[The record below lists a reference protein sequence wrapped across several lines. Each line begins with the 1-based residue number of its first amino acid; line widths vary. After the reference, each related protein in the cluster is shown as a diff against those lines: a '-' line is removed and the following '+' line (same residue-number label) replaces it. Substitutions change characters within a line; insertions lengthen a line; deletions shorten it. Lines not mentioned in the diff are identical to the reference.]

1 MSEELNVR
9 NDDDQGDAWL
19 NAYPERHRE
28 MLAKLGVPSWMNE
41 RADAHNRRL
50 IALVEAGVTND
61 NELAALAE
69 QSFNE
74 HFGGMLAAWAEDAEA
89 ERGDSAAVRHVDLN
103 PLQQVSVANGI
114 GHVMRRF
121 RRREVAALAGF
132 TIDPAGNVRLFGG
145 GQAEEQNVVMA
156 AEFLGTKGLAQIFD
170 MPAPVADPMAA
181 VGLSPGVTHTRNP
194 QEQQAAVARAVREV
208 RRRYRDGEIE
218 VVIGF
223 TVDQLGRVRPF
234 GGGESGGPLIEDG
247 IEALKEYVS
256 KGEKRY
262 DQ

>member
-145 GQAEEQNVVMA
+145 GQAEEQNVVM
-156 AEFLGTKGLAQIFD
+156 EVLGTKGLAQIFD